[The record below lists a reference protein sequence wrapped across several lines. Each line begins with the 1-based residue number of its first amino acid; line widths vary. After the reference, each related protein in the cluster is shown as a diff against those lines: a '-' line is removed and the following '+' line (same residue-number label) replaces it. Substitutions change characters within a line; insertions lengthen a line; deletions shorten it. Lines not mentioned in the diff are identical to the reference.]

1 MEKLICEVMET
12 LAAVHSASQGSSQQ
26 YLALPSSVL
35 FTANGY
41 FTV

>member
-26 YLALPSSVL
+26 YLALLSSVL
-35 FTANGY
+35 FAANGY